1 MRRFGSKTAD
11 GAEAVVVAGKAVEK
25 AGVGN
30 TKEGEE
36 KEGEK
41 RPSDGG

>member
-1 MRRFGSKTAD
+1 MRFELQRAD
-11 GAEAVVVAGKAVEK
+11 GAEAEAVVGEVVEE

-36 KEGEK
+36 KEGGK
-41 RPSDGG
+41 RRLVGG

>member
-1 MRRFGSKTAD
+1 MGFGLKTAD
-11 GAEAVVVAGKAVEK
+11 GAEAEAVVGEVVEE

-36 KEGEK
+36 ESGK
-41 RPSDGG
+41 RPPVGR